1 MPGKLTLAALL
12 VVLMAAAASVSI
24 QYQNG
29 TFAVAGWTP
38 APEPSGGWASI
49 FSISTADSATPMFGS
64 YAVENGELTFRP
76 RYPLAPGVTYVA
88 SFRSGGIDV
97 QARIDGPPKR
107 PPKPSAAR
115 ARIVAVYPSSP
126 VLPDNQLK
134 IYVLFSTPMQ
144 GGEEIF
150 SKIHLVD
157 SSGTLAH
164 LPFVSQELW
173 NRDYTRL
180 TLIFDPGRIKRG
192 VKPNVDMGPVLVEGK
207 HYTLIIDREMKD
219 GTGNPLNETFR
230 HDFAAGP
237 AERRAIDPKFWRLS
251 EPRSG
256 TVEPLVITFDRPLD
270 YALLGDVFEIPGVSG
285 KASIGAGETE
295 WRFQPDQPWK
305 EGEHQLV
312 ISTALEDLA
321 GNRIGRPFDVDE
333 FTSPVPRISSETASL
348 TFRAR

>member
-1 MPGKLTLAALL
+1 MLGKLTLAALL
-12 VVLMAAAASVSI
+12 LASMAVAASVSI
-24 QYQNG
+24 QYQDGAFKVVGIVVGSNAAAPNEASAFTVTTGPGNPPLFG
-29 TFAVAGWTP
+29 TY
-38 APEPSGGWASI
+38 S
-49 FSISTADSATPMFGS
+49 
-64 YAVENGELTFRP
+64 VENGQLTFRP
-76 RYPLAPGVTYVA
+76 RFPLSSGVTYYAHFGAVSA
-88 SFRSGGIDV
+88 VIQG
-97 QARIDGPPKR
+97 
-107 PPKPSAAR
+107 PKPVEAPPAHVAAT
-115 ARIVAVYPSSP
+115 YPSSP

-134 IYVLFSTPMQ
+134 LYLLFSAPMQ

-157 SSGTLAH
+157 SSGKPAY

-192 VKPNVDMGPVLVEGK
+192 VKPNVDMGPILVEGK
-207 HYTLIIDREMKD
+207 HYTLIVDREMKD
-219 GTGNPLNETFR
+219 GHGNPLAETFR

-237 AERRAIDPKFWRLS
+237 AERRAIDPKLWRLS

-270 YALLGDVFEIPGVSG
+270 YALLGDSFEIPGVSG
-285 KASIGAGETE
+285 KASIGPGETE

-305 EGEHQLV
+305 QGEHQLGV
-312 ISTALEDLA
+312 STALEDLA

-333 FTSPVPRISSETASL
+333 FISPVPRISSETASL
-348 TFRAR
+348 TFHVR